1 MYLSTLR
8 LWNFRK
14 YCAMADG
21 KPGLEIHF
29 QEGVNVLIGENDSG
43 KTAIVDAIRYVLR
56 TQSGEFIQ
64 FEDKDFY
71 QEPDGN
77 RKDEFKIECVFD
89 GINEQD
95 AGLFWEWLSWN
106 DDKTKYLL
114 KVWLDAKRKDNI
126 IMSTF
131 SAGIEGQAERMDSEA
146 RELLKVV
153 YFKPLRDAL
162 TDMTHGYKSRLAQ
175 ILGAHELFKTEK
187 DVHGNII
194 KHKLETDYEKL
205 KKEIENYFKVGG
217 GGESITSEINSFLRE
232 HFLLNGDPRNAEVK
246 LAGGELTEILRLLD
260 LIMEG
265 NKSGLGTLNLLCIA
279 AEMLLFNNQKKGL
292 KLALVEELEA
302 HLHPQYQLRLIEYI
316 SSQEKNEQFILSTH
330 SITLASKIKL
340 ASMII
345 LKGNDA
351 FPMSSEYT
359 KMKPADYNF
368 LERFLDA
375 TKANL
380 FFAKGLIM
388 VEGDAENLLIP
399 AVAQLIGKNLY
410 RYGVS
415 VVNVGSTAYKRYVNI
430 FKRKDEKSFGM
441 PIAVVSDLD
450 VRALEYYDE
459 NSKDR
464 KIPRCWLRDDL
475 RSELEKISTEV
486 DYDAM
491 STVFGSRSAFEEE
504 VRAHMNA
511 NFKPIGETI
520 DRMKAILTEDKRV
533 ALNEDILA
541 RIREEKR
548 TRLENAINADKIKI
562 FLPQAWTLEY
572 EIAGSSLYKLLA
584 TAIKAAQQE
593 KDHPEL
599 EITDKIL
606 NQLWNDVT
614 DEFPDGG
621 IPTKEVVYKIFE
633 PLNDGTVSKAITAQ
647 YLAGMLAGELAPV
660 SNGTVNLDEVK
671 SVIESDD
678 KLKYLVDAIKH
689 VTK

>member
-71 QEPDGN
+71 QEPDGS

-106 DDKTKYLL
+106 EDKTKYLL
-114 KVWLDAKRKDNI
+114 KVWLYVKRKDNI
-126 IMSTF
+126 IMPTF

-205 KKEIENYFKVGG
+205 KTEIEKYFKVGG
-217 GGESITSEINSFLRE
+217 GGESITNEINSFLKE
-232 HFLLNGDPRNAEVK
+232 HFLLNGDSRNAEVK
-246 LAGGELTEILRLLD
+246 LTGGELTEILRLLD
-260 LIMEG
+260 LILEG

-279 AEMLLFNNQKKGL
+279 AEMLLFNNQRKGL

-316 SSQEKNEQFILSTH
+316 SSQQNNEQFILSTH
-330 SITLASKIKL
+330 SITLASKIRL
-340 ASMII
+340 ANLIV

-359 KMKPADYNF
+359 KMLPADYRF

-399 AVAQLIGKNLY
+399 AIAKLIGKDLY
-410 RYGVS
+410 QYGVS
-415 VVNVGSTAYKRYVNI
+415 VVNVGSTAYKRYINI
-430 FKRKDEKSFGM
+430 FKRKDGKSLGM
-441 PIAVVSDLD
+441 PISVISDLD

-464 KIPRCWLRDDL
+464 KKPRYWLKDDL
-475 RSELEKISTEV
+475 RSELENISTEV

-491 STVFGSRSAFEEE
+491 STVFGSISAFEEE
-504 VRAHMNA
+504 VRLHKNA
-511 NFKPIGETI
+511 NFRPIGKTI
-520 DRMKAILTEDKRV
+520 DHMKAILKEDKRV
-533 ALNEDILA
+533 VLDEGILA

-548 TRLENAINADKIKI
+548 MRLGNAINTDEIKI
-562 FLPQAWTLEY
+562 FLPQSWTLEY
-572 EIAGSSLYKLLA
+572 EIAGSNLYRLLA
-584 TAIKAAQQE
+584 TAIKAAQME
-593 KDHPEL
+593 KEHPEL
-599 EITDKIL
+599 EMSDKIL
-606 NQLWNDVT
+606 NQLWNNVT
-614 DEFPDGG
+614 DDFPDGG
-621 IPTKEVVYKIFE
+621 IPTKEEAYNIFK

-647 YLAGMLAGELAPV
+647 YLAGMLAGELAPF
-660 SNGTVNLDEVK
+660 SDETVNRDEVK

>member
-1 MYLSTLR
+1 MYLAILK

-14 YCAMADG
+14 YCAGADN

-29 QEGVNVLIGENDSG
+29 REGVNVLIGENDSG

-64 FEDKDFY
+64 FDDKDFY
-71 QEPDGN
+71 QDPAGN

-89 GINEQD
+89 GINKQD
-95 AGLFWEWLSWN
+95 AGLFWEWLSWSE
-106 DDKTKYLL
+106 DKTKYLL
-114 KVWLDAKRKDNI
+114 KVWLYVKRKDNV
-126 IMSTF
+126 IMPTF
-131 SAGIEGQAERMDSEA
+131 SAGIEGQTDRMDSEA

-187 DVHGNII
+187 DTQGNFT
-194 KHKLETDYEKL
+194 KHQLETDYEHL
-205 KKEIENYFKVGG
+205 KSKIENYFKVGG
-217 GGESITSEINSFLRE
+217 KGQSITDEINSFLKD
-232 HFLLNGDPRNAEVK
+232 HFLLKGDPRKAEVK
-246 LAGGELTEILRLLD
+246 LTGGELTEILRLLD

-340 ASMII
+340 ANMIV

-359 KMKPADYNF
+359 KMKPADYKF

-399 AVAQLIGKNLY
+399 AIAQLIGKNLY
-410 RYGVS
+410 QYGVS
-415 VVNVGSTAYKRYVNI
+415 VVNVGSTAYKRYVNV
-430 FKRKDEKSFGM
+430 FKRKDGKSFGM
-441 PIAVVSDLD
+441 PIAVISDLD
-450 VRALEYYDE
+450 VRAFEYYDD
-459 NSKDR
+459 NSNDR
-464 KIPRCWLRDDL
+464 KTPKYWLRDNL
-475 RSELEKISTEV
+475 RPELEKISTQV

-491 STVFGSRSAFEEE
+491 STVFGSKSAFEEE
-504 VRAHMNA
+504 VREHKNA

-520 DRMKAILTEDKRV
+520 DHMKAILTEDKRV

-614 DEFPDGG
+614 NEFPNGG
-621 IPTKEVVYKIFE
+621 IPTKGEAYKIFKL
-633 PLNDGTVSKAITAQ
+633 LNDGTISKAITAQ

-660 SNGTVNLDEVK
+660 SDGTVNQDEVRYI
-671 SVIESDD
+671 VENDD
-678 KLKYLVDAIKH
+678 KLKYLVEAIKH
-689 VTK
+689 VTE

>member
-56 TQSGEFIQ
+56 TQSGEFVQ

-114 KVWLDAKRKDNI
+114 KVWLYAKRKDNI
-126 IMSTF
+126 IMPTF

-260 LIMEG
+260 LIIEG

-441 PIAVVSDLD
+441 PIAVISDLD

>member
-71 QEPDGN
+71 QEPDGS

-106 DDKTKYLL
+106 EDKTKYLL
-114 KVWLDAKRKDNI
+114 KVWLYVKRKDNI
-126 IMSTF
+126 IMPTF

-205 KKEIENYFKVGG
+205 KTEIEKYFKVGG
-217 GGESITSEINSFLRE
+217 GGESITNEINSFLKE
-232 HFLLNGDPRNAEVK
+232 HFLLNGDSRNAEVK
-246 LAGGELTEILRLLD
+246 LTGGELTEILRLLD
-260 LIMEG
+260 LILEG

-279 AEMLLFNNQKKGL
+279 AEMLLFNNQRKGL

-316 SSQEKNEQFILSTH
+316 SSQQNNGQFILSTH
-330 SITLASKIKL
+330 SITLASKIRL
-340 ASMII
+340 ANLIV

-359 KMKPADYNF
+359 MMLPADYRF

-399 AVAQLIGKNLY
+399 AIAKLIGKDLY
-410 RYGVS
+410 QYGVS
-415 VVNVGSTAYKRYVNI
+415 VVNVGSTAYKRYINI
-430 FKRKDEKSFGM
+430 FKRKDGKSLGM
-441 PIAVVSDLD
+441 PISVISDLD

-464 KIPRCWLRDDL
+464 KKPRYWLKDDL
-475 RSELEKISTEV
+475 RSELENISTEV

-491 STVFGSRSAFEEE
+491 STVFGSISAFEEE
-504 VRAHMNA
+504 VRLHKNA
-511 NFKPIGETI
+511 NFRPIGETI
-520 DRMKAILTEDKRV
+520 DHMKAILKEDKRV
-533 ALNEDILA
+533 VLDEGILA

-548 TRLENAINADKIKI
+548 MRLGNAINTDEIKI
-562 FLPQAWTLEY
+562 FLPQSWTLEY
-572 EIAGSSLYKLLA
+572 EIAGSNLYRLLA
-584 TAIKAAQQE
+584 TAIKAAQME
-593 KDHPEL
+593 KEHPEL
-599 EITDKIL
+599 EMSDKIL
-606 NQLWNDVT
+606 NQLWNNVT
-614 DEFPDGG
+614 DDFPDGG
-621 IPTKEVVYKIFE
+621 IPTKEEAYNIFK

-660 SNGTVNLDEVK
+660 SDETVNRDEVK

>member
-71 QEPDGN
+71 QEFDGN

-114 KVWLDAKRKDNI
+114 KVWLYAKRKDNI
-126 IMSTF
+126 IMPTF

-232 HFLLNGDPRNAEVK
+232 HFLLSGDPRNAEVK

-330 SITLASKIKL
+330 SITLASTIKL
-340 ASMII
+340 ANMII

-459 NSKDR
+459 NSKGR

-475 RSELEKISTEV
+475 RSELEKITTEV

-504 VRAHMNA
+504 VRVHMNA

-572 EIAGSSLYKLLA
+572 EIAGSSLYRLLA

-614 DEFPDGG
+614 EEFPDGG

-660 SNGTVNLDEVK
+660 RDETVSRDAVRSIVEN
-671 SVIESDD
+671 DD
-678 KLKYLVDAIKH
+678 KLKYLVQAIKY
-689 VTK
+689 VTE

>member
-56 TQSGEFIQ
+56 TQSGEFVQ

-114 KVWLDAKRKDNI
+114 KVWLYAKRKDNI
-126 IMSTF
+126 IMPTF

-246 LAGGELTEILRLLD
+246 LTGGELTEILRLLD
-260 LIMEG
+260 LIIEG

-316 SSQEKNEQFILSTH
+316 SSQQKNEQFILSTH

-340 ASMII
+340 ASLIV
-345 LKGNDA
+345 LKGTVA
-351 FPMSSEYT
+351 LPMSPEYT
-359 KMKPADYNF
+359 LMKPADYKF

-380 FFAKGLIM
+380 FFARGLIM

-399 AVAQLIGKNLY
+399 AIAQLIGRNLY
-410 RYGVS
+410 KYGVS

-430 FKRKDEKSFGM
+430 FKRKDGKSFGM

-450 VRALEYYDE
+450 VRALEYYDDNCSNCKTPKYWMKE
-459 NSKDR
+459 T
-464 KIPRCWLRDDL
+464 LRP
-475 RSELEKISTEV
+475 ELEKISQYV
-486 DYDAM
+486 NYDAM
-491 STVFGSRSAFEEE
+491 ATLFGSKSAFEKE
-504 VRAHMNA
+504 VRLHKKE
-511 NFKPIGETI
+511 NFNPITETLN
-520 DRMKAILTEDKRV
+520 RMKDVLTDGNLTT
-533 ALNEDILA
+533 LNEEMLA
-541 RIREEKR
+541 QIRKEK
-548 TRLENAINADKIKI
+548 TEQLESEVNADGIKI
-562 FLPQAWTLEY
+562 FLPKAWTLEY
-572 EIAGSSLYKLLA
+572 EFAGSGLYRLLE
-584 TAIKAAQQE
+584 TAIRAAKKEAANQE
-593 KDHPEL
+593 Q
-599 EITDKIL
+599 EITDEVLK
-606 NQLWNDVT
+606 NLWNEVINDYPEGNT
-614 DEFPDGG
+614 
-621 IPTKEVVYKIFE
+621 PTKEVVYKIFE
-633 PLNDGTVSKAITAQ
+633 PLNEGTVSKAITAQ
-647 YLAGMLAGELAPV
+647 YLAGMLAGELAPI
-660 SNGTVNLDEVK
+660 SDGTVNRDEVK
-671 SVIESDD
+671 SIVENDD
-678 KLKYLVDAIKH
+678 KLKYLVEAIKY
-689 VTK
+689 VTE